1 MRLAAGA
8 GAIALLITMVVIRPG
23 SGAKHNATAKR
34 TGTGAG
40 KAAVAQLPPVLLAQQ
55 DGAGNAVSLAV
66 LAPAPSGKGGTLILV
81 PPGTMAEVVSLGLQP
96 VGKALQLGGPS
107 RLKATAENLLGVPL
121 GDIAAYDDNGLAA
134 LVGPAGPLSVRIPER
149 VEQVNAR
156 GTVNVVYD
164 AGPRQ
169 IAPNEVGAL
178 LSTKGSANDLSR
190 LARHQA
196 FFDAW
201 LTRLKAQ
208 PTAIPAQ
215 PATLRTA
222 LTALVSG
229 TWQTRVLPVRSLG
242 TTTEDGELYQV
253 DAGELHDLV
262 VATFPGRP
270 AATSSR
276 IRMQILNGTGAV
288 GLAQQVSDRLVP
300 AGVEI
305 KLTGNAGRLDYAQT
319 EIVFYRPSEQ
329 AAAQRV
335 QKALGVGKLVLS
347 RNPLDVV
354 DVTVIVGKDFH

>member
-1 MRLAAGA
+1 VLGALVLIAG
-8 GAIALLITMVVIRPG
+8 LVSVRPG
-23 SGAKHNATAKR
+23 SGTRHKAPAQGTAA
-34 TGTGAG
+34 GTANPVV
-40 KAAVAQLPPVLLAQQ
+40 AVVAPVLLAQQ
-55 DGAGNAVSLAV
+55 DGAGNAVTLAV

-107 RLKATAENLLGVPL
+107 RLKATAENLFGVPL
-121 GDIAAYDDNGLAA
+121 GDIATYDDNGLAA
-134 LVGPAGPLSVRIPER
+134 LVAPAGPLTVRIPER
-149 VEQVNAR
+149 VEQVDRR

-169 IAPNEVGAL
+169 IAPADVGPL
-178 LSTKGSANDLSR
+178 LSTKGQGNDLTR

-208 PTAIPAQ
+208 PSAIPAQ
-215 PATLRTA
+215 PPTLQKA
-222 LTALVSG
+222 LAALVAG
-229 TWQTRVLPVRSLG
+229 AWQTRVLPVQSLG

-262 VATFPGRP
+262 VSTFPGRP

-288 GLAQQVSDRLVP
+288 GLAQQVADRLVP
-300 AGVEI
+300 AGVEV

-335 QKALGVGKLVLS
+335 QKALGLGKLVLS

-354 DVTVIVGKDFH
+354 DVTVIVGKDFR